1 VVGKTSNPAAGRK
14 HKDSWEVTM
23 RDPSL
28 SAADDGRL
36 VQDIISGKDTAF
48 VELYERYE
56 RRIYYFA
63 LKRTSDPLDAE
74 DVTQEVFLQVFR
86 GLAKFEGRSTL
97 LTWMFGIA
105 HKQICRRY
113 RSRRMAYV
121 SFDTDEVNQ
130 LPSAETPADRATDF
144 ARILRNCVRVLDEKV
159 PEQQREV
166 FEQRYIKNR
175 STLEIA
181 QNLGKSQQAIK
192 ISIFRARHT
201 LMDYNRKAASV
212 LSA

>member
-1 VVGKTSNPAAGRK
+1 
-14 HKDSWEVTM
+14 M

>member
-1 VVGKTSNPAAGRK
+1 
-14 HKDSWEVTM
+14 M
-23 RDPSL
+23 RDPNL
-28 SAADDGRL
+28 CAADDVRL

-159 PEQQREV
+159 PEQQRDV

-175 STLEIA
+175 STREIA

-192 ISIFRARHT
+192 ISIFRTRHT
-201 LMDYNRKAASV
+201 LMDHNRKAASV